1 MTMKK
6 KMGYLTDDAD
16 IKMIDERRCEKVA
29 SQIASQVAKARLIH
43 MIKTMSDL

>member
-1 MTMKK
+1 MKK

-16 IKMIDERRCEKVA
+16 VKIIDERRCEKVA
-29 SQIASQVAKARLIH
+29 IQIASQVAIVRLIH